1 MLGSGRDTA
10 GGMLSIT
17 VSPSLPL
24 SLPPPPLAPG
34 RQMNDRHVYL
44 HSNADD
50 DDMDDDEIQSRI
62 LIAFVSSPALQCLG
76 LQCLVVS
83 GLQSLVSSLRL

>member
-1 MLGSGRDTA
+1 MDDFGLNKTRPQIAWFRA
-10 GGMLSIT
+10 GYG
-17 VSPSLPL
+17 
-24 SLPPPPLAPG
+24 G